1 MRFLLA
7 LALLAVAAPTAA
19 AQSATPAADTSAVAG
34 LIGGVVTDSETGAP
48 LMGAGVMIPALGIG
62 AVSDREGR
70 FTIEGVPPG
79 RHAVRAGA
87 YTYHM
92 TVFDVDVAAG
102 LPASLDAALRP
113 GAGVGCAVV
122 HDHDE
127 TGGVHGLGG

>member
-1 MRFLLA
+1 
-7 LALLAVAAPTAA
+7 
-19 AQSATPAADTSAVAG
+19 
-34 LIGGVVTDSETGAP
+34 
-48 LMGAGVMIPALGIG
+48 MGAGVMLPALGLG

-70 FTIEGVPPG
+70 FTIAGVPPG

-92 TVFDVDVAAG
+92 TVFEVDVAAG
-102 LPASLDAALRP
+102 QAASLDAALPP

-127 TGGVHGLGG
+127 TGGIHGQDG